1 MAEPVANT
9 DAGRG
14 STLVS
19 VAVMGAFAASMAYNL
34 WVLGSEPIDWLIV
47 PAVFVGWYV
56 ADFFSGTT
64 HMYLDYRECPAGIG
78 LDRLFHY
85 EGSRAS
91 PEYAALHRAAM
102 TRMKRPLDRLTFEF
116 KVHHPRPDALG
127 RRPLIRQI
135 RTTVMFVTLPW
146 SLALNLIAATPPA
159 PPAWA
164 MAFALTVILGTSFAQ
179 YFHGALHRDD
189 NPWPIRLMRRL
200 RLLMTPE
207 AHAVHHATLRQDFA
221 TNSGWANP
229 VLNVVFN
236 ALRRRGWL
244 RDEGLEPR

>member
-1 MAEPVANT
+1 MATIYPES

-14 STLVS
+14 SALISAIVMTL
-19 VAVMGAFAASMAYNL
+19 FAASIGYNL
-34 WVLGSEPIDWLIV
+34 WSLGAGPLDWWTI
-47 PAVFVGWYV
+47 PAALAGWYL

-64 HMYLDYRECPAGIG
+64 HMYLDYRQCPPGIG

-91 PEYAALHRAAM
+91 AEYAALHRAAM
-102 TRMKRPLDRLTFEF
+102 ARMKRPLDRLTFEF

-127 RRPLIRQI
+127 RRPIVRQI

-146 SLALNLIAATPPA
+146 SAALNIACAIPPA

-164 MAFALTVILGTSFAQ
+164 IAGALVVILGTSFAQ
-179 YFHGALHRDD
+179 YFHGTLHRDD
-189 NPWPIRLMRRL
+189 NPWPVRAMRRIG
-200 RLLMTPE
+200 LLMTPE
-207 AHAVHHATLRQDFA
+207 AHAVHHETLRRDFA
-221 TNSGWANP
+221 TTSGWANP
-229 VLNVVFN
+229 VLNLLF
-236 ALRRRGWL
+236 ARARRRGWL